1 MIGLALRPGVLASS
15 EILRISEE
23 IDADYYFIPDVL
35 QSTDPIELSLAILL
49 KNRRAAAGPGVIRIN
64 EHQLG
69 PLIRRIKTISEL
81 SGGRFFLGVGL
92 GSVEGNLK
100 QMIDE
105 MEQNVR
111 AVREEA
117 GVRVLVASLREGLAR
132 RFRDVS
138 DGIIL
143 NFSTFD
149 NARRISEVYRAPGKL
164 VVSYYKVFIADSDTE
179 ARAMAAAELLRYSE
193 LPQYAALFRK
203 EGIQD
208 ELAMLY
214 GRREEALLHLQ
225 AKGVIAMNPGRDLI
239 YSAVELFSR
248 NGVDVIAV
256 YPYFPSGWSAERKL
270 SALKAII

>member
-1 MIGLALRPGVLASS
+1 MIGLALRPGVLSSS

-49 KNRRAAAGPGVIRIN
+49 KNKRAAAGPGVIRIN

-105 MEQNVR
+105 MEKNVR

-214 GRREEALLHLQ
+214 GRREEALSHLQ